1 MSIKVAHINYNDSKG
16 GAAIAVQRIH
26 RAQILSGIQSKIIV
40 AVKETTDEEVKG
52 PSSSLEEIKW
62 KFLQSINRKLEKI
75 EKKKKYDSNSYNIV
89 PNNFYKKINN
99 TDCDIVN
106 LHWIGNNFIPI
117 KSISKIEKPIV
128 WTLHDMWPYSGAEHY
143 TLDDRF
149 IKGYKKNNKPKDT
162 KGIDLDR
169 YCWDLKKKYY
179 PKNIFVVTTSS
190 WQTENVKKS
199 QLLNKNKCIKINL
212 PLDFNFWKPLDKI
225 TSRKNLNLPLD
236 KKIILIG
243 AENLEHKRKGF
254 NLIKNILSDII
265 NKDNILVIF
274 GRISKDH
281 FKGLD
286 ISKIIFLNEIKSNT
300 LDLKSIYSASDLF
313 IAPSIQESFGQT
325 VLEAASCCLPSICF
339 ENNGISEI
347 IDHKING
354 YVSKYQNIEDF
365 KFGIN
370 WCLDHLNTSKMSE
383 RLEVLKNK
391 FSMEKIG
398 GKYKSLYL
406 EILNNNS

>member
-1 MSIKVAHINYNDSKG
+1 
-16 GAAIAVQRIH
+16 
-26 RAQILSGIQSKIIV
+26 
-40 AVKETTDEEVKG
+40 
-52 PSSSLEEIKW
+52 
-62 KFLQSINRKLEKI
+62 
-75 EKKKKYDSNSYNIV
+75 
-89 PNNFYKKINN
+89 
-99 TDCDIVN
+99 
-106 LHWIGNNFIPI
+106 
-117 KSISKIEKPIV
+117 
-128 WTLHDMWPYSGAEHY
+128 MWPYSGAEHY

-300 LDLKSIYSASDLF
+300 LDLKSTKYTRVIWSDC
-313 IAPSIQESFGQT
+313 IR
-325 VLEAASCCLPSICF
+325 SC
-339 ENNGISEI
+339 
-347 IDHKING
+347 
-354 YVSKYQNIEDF
+354 
-365 KFGIN
+365 
-370 WCLDHLNTSKMSE
+370 
-383 RLEVLKNK
+383 
-391 FSMEKIG
+391 
-398 GKYKSLYL
+398 
-406 EILNNNS
+406 